1 METLKEKLSHYP
13 SDDTMQLFLQ
23 IGGKLDMLKFIPGIT
38 GRNRYMNINTVSVLS
53 VLTDYLQKPNND
65 QVKKDFLQKM
75 ESASTSELY
84 RDIVDIMKKVWYE
97 KHHNP
102 YVSETIEIWE
112 NKHKNKELSSDDL
125 LWIPDSIA
133 PEWYVDDGGGYGV
146 LIHELFQ
153 ERLAQEQNLSSEA
166 NNIQEETKKFN
177 DGLGIEQN
185 SDTAIK
191 AEVEKDLKGRL

>member
-125 LWIPDSIA
+125 L
-133 PEWYVDDGGGYGV
+133 
-146 LIHELFQ
+146 
-153 ERLAQEQNLSSEA
+153 
-166 NNIQEETKKFN
+166 
-177 DGLGIEQN
+177 
-185 SDTAIK
+185 
-191 AEVEKDLKGRL
+191 